1 MSNDNSTVVSTGN
14 IDKKQLDR
22 NVAIALETCV
32 RCGLCADSCHYF
44 LARPV
49 PENIPAYRGEAV
61 RRVYRQNTN
70 SFGRRLGN
78 ILRLD
83 TKAGLQP
90 NALAEMAFASCTLCR
105 RCVVNCPF
113 GVDTALLMQTARS
126 LATASGQ
133 APEILV
139 QLADTS
145 IDRGENL
152 ELFREILIENLK
164 SLEEEVRQRTG
175 DPGASIPIEKKGADI
190 LFVAL
195 SGAHSIVP
203 PAVLFHHAKA
213 NWTLSLFEA
222 SNYGVFLGDIERAK
236 RIAKRIIDEAKRLEV
251 KDVVIGEC
259 GHAYTTLR
267 WEAPKWFGGAFPFR
281 VRSIIEVMAEWIQ
294 EGRLTF
300 DRSANREAVT
310 YHDSC
315 NLTRNGGLLEE
326 PRIVLHAV
334 VEDFREMYPNRE
346 ENYCC
351 GGGGGIVAVSE
362 WENRRLEAGQ
372 PKANQIKAT
381 GARIV
386 VAACDNCRIQLSD
399 LSEHYGLGV
408 TVTGITELAVKALVV

>member
-1 MSNDNSTVVSTGN
+1 MGSDKSTVAFTNNAV
-14 IDKKQLDR
+14 KKPLTR
-22 NVAIALETCV
+22 IALETCV
-32 RCGLCADSCHYF
+32 RCGLCADSCHYYR
-44 LARPV
+44 ARPL
-49 PENIPAYRGEAV
+49 PENVPAYRGEAL
-61 RRVYRQNTN
+61 RRQ
-70 SFGRRLGN
+70 
-78 ILRLD
+78 LRVG
-83 TKAGLQP
+83 TKANLLP
-90 NALAEMAFASCTLCR
+90 DSFAEMAFASCTLCR
-105 RCVVNCPF
+105 RCVMNCPM
-113 GVDTALLMQTARS
+113 GVDNALLMQTARS

-152 ELFREILIENLK
+152 ELFRDFFVENIK
-164 SLEEEVRQRTG
+164 GLEEEVRQRTG
-175 DPGASIPIEKKGADI
+175 DPGASIPIERKGADI

-195 SGAHSIVP
+195 SGPHSIVP
-203 PAVLFHHAKA
+203 PAILFHQAKA

-300 DRSANREAVT
+300 DRSANQEAVT

-326 PRIVLHAV
+326 PRIVLRAV
-334 VEDFREMYPNRE
+334 TEDFREMYPNRE

-351 GGGGGIVAVSE
+351 GGGGGMVAVAE

-372 PKANQIKAT
+372 PKVNQIKAT
-381 GARIV
+381 GAKIV
-386 VAACDNCRIQLSD
+386 VAACDNCRIQLSE

-408 TVTGITELAVKALVV
+408 TVKGLAETAVRALVI